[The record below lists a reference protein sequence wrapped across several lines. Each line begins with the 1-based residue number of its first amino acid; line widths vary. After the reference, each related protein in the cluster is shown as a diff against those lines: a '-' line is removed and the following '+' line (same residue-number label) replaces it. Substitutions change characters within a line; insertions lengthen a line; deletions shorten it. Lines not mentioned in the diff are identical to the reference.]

1 MNYNPMNASDINI
14 NEYASYY
21 ANYIDKAGKLNLKDS
36 LIESCKAL
44 NELFNDISEEQMNYK
59 YADDKWTI
67 KELLMHIIDTE
78 RVFAYRAMRF
88 ARKDKTDL
96 PGFEQDDYI
105 IPSKANER
113 SKDSLLNE
121 YNAQRVSTLAL
132 FSNFDDEML
141 MSIGNASGNPMSV
154 RAIGFLT
161 SGHETH
167 HCDIL
172 RERYL

>member
-1 MNYNPMNASDINI
+1 MNASDINI